1 MSLVMN
7 LSNPRRR
14 LYLSKDGNGVYI
26 DNCNLPQHQRDGIRF
41 IYRQFELKNPGIIL
55 NDPSGYG
62 KKLQVVLF
70 IKAIRHALEDSVL
83 IICNDN
89 DAVIWLEHFREWTDF
104 YDEVCIENFN
114 PYKKKFVFINTMQN
128 LQAFTSRQRS
138 VIIIDNDIVTK
149 EMLKLSYRCNFKIWM
164 TSVEMKKNLD
174 LFSGVYSWLFPK
186 EKVEIDKFKINDG
199 DASDYVTKTIL
210 FDAFTEE
217 FLKRSEDFLTPFSV
231 NKKPSTSV
239 KQSRKRKDI
248 TGTKI
253 KRTKRA
259 IIDDDDDDNDIKV
272 NSDIK
277 HNNADVTNKNDNS
290 KSENGVNDTGDQL
303 KMDVET
309 FKEPCSEVKVPEL
322 CDKIVNNMDSVDL
335 FELDEMIDF
344 NNISYNDVKQAIIN
358 VESDLVNDD
367 QIKNIESETKNSCN
381 LLLNKVDNTNKV
393 SENTVDTT
401 NKVSLNKDD
410 NEVID
415 DHKMSVEESEV
426 DDPNDSTQSHKSI
439 DTIMKE
445 YEHKIYDKFKG
456 SLLDS
461 LF

>member
-1 MSLVMN
+1 M
-7 LSNPRRR
+7 
-14 LYLSKDGNGVYI
+14 
-26 DNCNLPQHQRDGIRF
+26 
-41 IYRQFELKNPGIIL
+41 
-55 NDPSGYG
+55 
-62 KKLQVVLF
+62 
-70 IKAIRHALEDSVL
+70 
-83 IICNDN
+83 
-89 DAVIWLEHFREWTDF
+89 HF
-104 YDEVCIENFN
+104 
-114 PYKKKFVFINTMQN
+114 Q
-128 LQAFTSRQRS
+128 
-138 VIIIDNDIVTK
+138 
-149 EMLKLSYRCNFKIWM
+149 
-164 TSVEMKKNLD
+164 KNLD